1 MKTLVHTLCSAIFW
15 LWNIAFLLVV
25 FAGLPF
31 MAVSI
36 WEAAIAGEIPAS
48 FLISF
53 LGMIFTPP
61 VCTLIGWRLRK
72 HPVLLMRLFYG
83 VEAPLFALC
92 LLRLFVIRELNA
104 ASAHILGSL
113 AVCMATLA
121 IELLSSYT
129 ARRHALGWLRL
140 FGHSLMLVMG
150 VYVGVLLLFYTVPT
164 LAVFVY
170 AFFSFNWVRDLWW
183 MLNSDSLATI
193 WWGTISLLLFG
204 FSCTLFVAM
213 PYALV
218 NMYTRSW
225 WRAFAT
231 FGTRYGWVKAGLSTV
246 GVTLTWIF
254 LFFGLQNQ
262 PQLHAFSLLQSPPTT
277 VQARQE
283 LLQRSDLIRRGLV
296 NSYLY
301 GYRYLSPWEESN
313 QLREMYQS
321 LFKMGEDHAQQW
333 QDFHNAWISPFL
345 YRGDRTDPEK
355 AAALYAQFFDVPI
368 QRAEADAI
376 RHALQ
381 STVQRD
387 QVQAGLLNIDQELVW
402 LAQQR
407 VNVQEHGDWAEVEL
421 YEHYQNPTDQDQE
434 IFYSFSLPESAVI
447 TGVWL
452 GNQRDRDQ
460 RFRFTVSPRGAAQ
473 KVYNE
478 EVDRANFTVAT
489 DPALVEQV
497 GPRQYRMRVFPIPQR
512 SWRTQKPGELHLWLT
527 YRVMQRDRQ
536 WALPQLTEKRN
547 IFWTKDTVRRR
558 QGRPTAMSADLWLE
572 SAIPARKSAPTTHR
586 VTLANYQVGATPV
599 PPTKRLSSSHRLALV
614 LDTSYSMKSHQAEL
628 TQTLN
633 QLKQQPGIQPDLYVT
648 VDGAGA
654 ERVAE
659 IRSFDA
665 TKTPFYGS
673 LVIPTMVQQ
682 FEQVRGDRVYDAIV
696 VLTDQGSYELS
707 RDNVVMPAITTPLW
721 IVHLGGTLP
730 PAYDDATLAT
740 LQRTRG
746 GSATSLEEVLRQ
758 VEAIASAG
766 EAVVS
771 VADGYAWTVTPEG
784 GETTTA
790 RTDPDFT
797 PIAARQLILN
807 LSREQDMTQLASL
820 DAVHAIAKSTEIVTP
835 YSSML
840 VLVDDRQRQALKQAE
855 AGADRFQRTVET
867 GEEDLT
873 QPDNPLNSVAVPE
886 PGLGLGLG
894 VVAVLII
901 VKRTRLRKSL

>member
-1 MKTLVHTLCSAIFW
+1 MKTFVHALCSAIFW
-15 LWNIAFLLVV
+15 LWNSAFLLVV
-25 FAGLPF
+25 FAGMLPF
-31 MAVSI
+31 VGVSL
-36 WEAAIAGEIPAS
+36 WQAAIAGEIPAS
-48 FLISF
+48 FLLSF
-53 LGMIFTPP
+53 LGVMVTPL
-61 VCTLIGWRLRK
+61 VCTGIGWRLRK

-92 LLRLFVIRELNA
+92 LLRLFVIRELTA
-104 ASAHILGSL
+104 ASTHILGSL

-150 VYVGVLLLFYTVPT
+150 VYGGVLLLFYTVPAFAT
-164 LAVFVY
+164 FLY
-170 AFFSFNWVRDLWW
+170 AFLSFDWVRELWW
-183 MLNSDSLATI
+183 MLNSDSLSTL
-193 WWGTISLLLFG
+193 WWGTIALLLFG

-218 NMYTRSW
+218 NLYTRSW
-225 WRAFAT
+225 WRAFST
-231 FGTRYGWVKAGLSTV
+231 FGAHYGWVKAGLSTA

-296 NSYLY
+296 NSYLHA
-301 GYRYLSPWEESN
+301 YRYLSPWEESN
-313 QLREMYQS
+313 QLREMYKS
-321 LFKMGEDHAQQW
+321 LFNMGEDHAQQW
-333 QDFHNAWISPFL
+333 QNFHNAWISPFL
-345 YRGDRTDPEK
+345 YRGDRADLEK
-355 AAALYAQFFDVPI
+355 AAALYAQFFDAPI
-368 QRAEADAI
+368 QRVEADAI

-387 QVQAGLLNIDQELVW
+387 QVQAGLLNINQEIVW

-460 RFRFTVSPRGAAQ
+460 RFRFMVSPRGAAQ

-478 EVDRANFTVAT
+478 EVDRANFTIAT

-497 GPRQYRMRVFPIPQR
+497 GPRQYRLRVFPIPAR

-527 YRVMQRDRQ
+527 YRVMQHDRQ

-547 IFWTKDTVRRR
+547 IFWTNDTVRRR
-558 QGRPTAMSADLWLE
+558 QGRPTSMSVDLWLE
-572 SAIPARKSAPTTHR
+572 SSLPAKQSPATTHQ
-586 VTLANYQVGATPV
+586 VTLANYQVEAKPIATI
-599 PPTKRLSSSHRLALV
+599 KRHSANQRLALV
-614 LDTSYSMKSHQAEL
+614 LDTSYSMGNHQAEL

-633 QLKQQPGIQPDLYVT
+633 RLQQNSTIQPDLYVS

-654 ERVAE
+654 SLTDL
-659 IRSFDA
+659 RSFDV
-665 TKTPFYGS
+665 TKTPCYGS
-673 LVIPTMVQQ
+673 LIIPTMMQQ
-682 FEQVRGDRVYDAIV
+682 FEQVRGEKEYDAIV

-707 RDNVVMPAITTPLW
+707 RDTVAMPNLTPLW
-721 IVHLGGTLP
+721 IVHLGGSLP
-730 PAYDDATLAT
+730 PAYDDATLQT

-746 GSATSLEEVLRQ
+746 GSVTSLEAVLQ
-758 VEAIASAG
+758 QLDATTNAAPSA
-766 EAVVS
+766 VS
-771 VADGYAWTVTPEG
+771 VADGYAWTVTPATTPTS
-784 GETTTA
+784 TTTK
-790 RTDPDFT
+790 PEVDFT

-807 LSREQDMTQLASL
+807 LSRTEDMTQLTAL
-820 DAVHAIAKSTEIVTP
+820 DTVHAIAKSSEIVTP

-840 VLVDDRQRQALKQAE
+840 VLVDERQREALRQAE
-855 AGADRFQRTVET
+855 AGDDRFQRTVEK

-886 PGLGLGLG
+886 PGLGLGLA
-894 VVAVLII
+894 VVALLMAA
-901 VKRTRLRKSL
+901 KRTRLRKSL